1 MHPFALD
8 LCDLESLDLDFE
20 EHLSQDD
27 AANIGGGARPGGRI
41 ITKALYEGGG
51 WYPPIDKYPRYPAPP
66 TKFPEHPPIYTTL
79 ALGEEGGG
87 GYDDSL

>member
-8 LCDLESLDLDFE
+8 LCDLESLDLDFVE
-20 EHLSQDD
+20 NLSQDET
-27 AANIGGGARPGGRI
+27 ANIGGGAISDGHI

-51 WYPPIDKYPRYPAPP
+51 WYPPSDRYPTHPVPP
-66 TKFPEHPPIYTTL
+66 SNSPINQHPPYTTL

-87 GYDDSL
+87 YYDS

>member
-8 LCDLESLDLDFE
+8 LCELESLELDFE
-20 EHLSQDD
+20 EHLTKDE
-27 AANIGGGARPGGRI
+27 AANIGGGTLPGGRI

-51 WYPPIDKYPRYPAPP
+51 WYPPIDRHPPYPIFPNKPPGYPPI
-66 TKFPEHPPIYTTL
+66 KEPPIYTTL

-87 GYDDSL
+87 Y